1 MSLFGN
7 VASFGAWA
15 EAAWSKQQ
23 QKAAEKAAEKEE
35 TTVNQVE
42 DPAPVETQSEVQV
55 VAAPAPVAEPDAVQV
70 NVSATGNSG
79 TGTARASYAAKDI
92 AGQGDVNAAAAGEA
106 EVREATAD
114 AVNFARRAAIAT
126 QAREQAASLLD
137 TVTEEKGA
145 FARVDVN
152 KTDGTQAYAERKSY
166 AVQPEDRVSKFA

>member
-1 MSLFGN
+1 LFGN

-15 EAAWSKQQ
+15 EAVWSKHQ

-55 VAAPAPVAEPDAVQV
+55 VAVPAPVAEPDAVQV

-79 TGTARASYAAKDI
+79 TGTARAAYAAKDTV
-92 AGQGDVNAAAAGEA
+92 GQGDVNAAATGDA

-114 AVNFARRAAIAT
+114 AVDFARRAAIAT

-137 TVTEEKGA
+137 SVIEQKNA
-145 FARVDVN
+145 FARVDAN
-152 KTDGTQAYAERKSY
+152 KTDGTQIYGGRRSY